1 MQVSCIYGLGMPSKY
16 LEASIRIVKGQE
28 WTGGWTTL
36 VQHLEQVRY
45 LAPLV
50 VLNTALNGDYLF
62 IFLQRFQPLWAL
74 EHRTFFYRFLPPLD
88 AGRGFCR
95 YAAVTFLRSTACSC
109 AAHQRRERQRLSC
122 FELQ

>member
-1 MQVSCIYGLGMPSKY
+1 MPSKY

-74 EHRTFFYRFLPPLD
+74 EHRTFFLPLP
-88 AGRGFCR
+88 
-95 YAAVTFLRSTACSC
+95 AAVGCRPGLLPVCGGDFFAQHGLLLRSTPTP
-109 AAHQRRERQRLSC
+109 
-122 FELQ
+122 